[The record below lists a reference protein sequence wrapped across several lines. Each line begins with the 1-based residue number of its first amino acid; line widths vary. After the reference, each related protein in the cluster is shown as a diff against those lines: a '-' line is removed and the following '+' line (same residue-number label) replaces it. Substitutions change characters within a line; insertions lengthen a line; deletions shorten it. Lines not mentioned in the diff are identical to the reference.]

1 MAPRLARASAAL
13 LATLM
18 VAEGSIRLSPTMAVG
33 ADTGEACGLMTGCAE
48 LKCRP
53 PFELKRSPGQCCPTC
68 AASDEVVALDRHTA
82 MKGPSPYAVKPAAGA
97 PVTCK
102 GVKCFTL
109 MCRSGFEP
117 AQKP

>member
-53 PFELKRSPGQCCPTC
+53 PFELKRAEGQCCPTC
-68 AASDEVVALDRHTA
+68 VASDDTVALDHHVA
-82 MKGPSPYAVKPAAGA
+82 MEGPSPYAAKAAAGA
-97 PVTCK
+97 PATCK
-102 GVKCFTL
+102 GVKCFQL
-109 MCRSGFEP
+109 MCLAGFAP
-117 AQKP
+117 SQ